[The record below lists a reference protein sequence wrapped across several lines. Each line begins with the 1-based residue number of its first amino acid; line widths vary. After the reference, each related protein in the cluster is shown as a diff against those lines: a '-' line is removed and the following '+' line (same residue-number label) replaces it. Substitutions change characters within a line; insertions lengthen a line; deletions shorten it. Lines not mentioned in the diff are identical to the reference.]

1 MMGFTVRKPGRTRQG
16 GAVAVITGLAATAL
30 VGFLG
35 ISVDLGRLFVIKSEL
50 QTGMDACALAAA
62 TQLRPGLNDPNA
74 LDRAIAF
81 GRTPANRVN
90 FQGQA
95 LDKQAIRFAFS
106 DTLGGSY
113 VEYSGAGGQGALA
126 NTARYVRCT
135 YPLADVPVFFAR
147 VLDSTRTSATVAATA
162 VATLSPSQ
170 TSCGF
175 PVAVCRNS
183 VDSAAPYGLTP
194 GTWVSG
200 LGDTGGKGGKGGSS
214 GPAGCSAGTGSGNFC
229 WLDFS
234 PPAGGASELSALIK
248 GQGQCNLRVD
258 NPIGQTGV
266 MASLVDAWNT
276 RFGIYKN
283 GGASSEVDTA
293 WPDFTGY
300 GYTAQNWPSQQG
312 AYADYRSRRSARA
325 PYDESATGV
334 RLTGNDAPISSAQ
347 HNTYGRDRRLVLGP
361 IIDCA
366 KFETQQTVQMD
377 DWACLL
383 LLAPISNPGG
393 GSFSARLE
401 YLGPASVPSSP
412 CVTSGLGGGAA
423 GPLVPVLVQ

>member
-1 MMGFTVRKPGRTRQG
+1 MTWLTARRAGRARQR
-16 GAVAVITGLAATAL
+16 GAVAVITGLAATVL

-35 ISVDLGRLFVIKSEL
+35 ISVDLGRLFVIRSEL

-95 LDKQAIRFAFS
+95 LDRQAIRFAFS
-106 DTLGGSY
+106 DTLGGGY
-113 VEYSGAGGQGALA
+113 VEYGGGGGQAALA

-135 YPLADVPVFFAR
+135 YPLANVPVYFAR
-147 VLDSTRTSATVAATA
+147 VLDSRRTSATVAATA
-162 VATLSPSQ
+162 VATLAPSQ

-175 PVAVCRNS
+175 PVAICR
-183 VDSAAPYGLTP
+183 DSANTAPPYGLSP
-194 GTWVSG
+194 GQWVSG
-200 LGDTGGKGGKGGSS
+200 LGDTGGKGGST
-214 GPAGCSAGTGSGNFC
+214 GPTGCGAGTGSGNFC
-229 WLDFS
+229 WLDYS
-234 PPAGGASELSALIK
+234 PPSGGASELSALIK
-248 GQGQCNLRVD
+248 GQGQCNLRID
-258 NPIGQTGV
+258 HPIGATGV

-276 RFGIYKN
+276 RFGVYRN
-283 GGASSEVDTA
+283 GGASAELSTA
-293 WPDFTGY
+293 WPDYTGY
-300 GYTAQNWPSQQG
+300 GYSSTNWPTQQN
-312 AYADYRSRRSARA
+312 AYSDYKARRSARI
-325 PYDESATGV
+325 PYDEAVTGV
-334 RLTGNDAPISSAQ
+334 KLRGNDAPISSAQ
-347 HNTYGRDRRLVLGP
+347 HGTYGRDRRLVLGP

-366 KFETQQTVQMD
+366 KFATQQTVEMD

-393 GSFSARLE
+393 GSFTARLE
-401 YLGPASVPSSP
+401 YLGPPGVANSP

>member
-1 MMGFTVRKPGRTRQG
+1 MHSLTDSKPVRARQR

-95 LDKQAIRFAFS
+95 LQAQAIRFAFS
-106 DTLGGSY
+106 DTLGGAY
-113 VEYSGAGGQGALA
+113 VEYSGGGAPGLLA
-126 NTARYVRCT
+126 NSARYVRCT
-135 YPLADVPVFFAR
+135 YPLGDVPVFFAR
-147 VLDSTRTSATVAATA
+147 VLAPGRTSATVAATA

-175 PVAVCRNS
+175 PVAICRDS
-183 VDSAAPYGLTP
+183 ASSAAPYGLTP
-194 GTWVSG
+194 GSWVSG
-200 LGDTGGKGGKGGSS
+200 LGDAGGQGGKGGSS

-229 WLDFS
+229 WLDYS
-234 PPAGGASELSALIK
+234 PPAGGASELSALIR
-248 GQGQCNLRVD
+248 GQGQCNLKID
-258 NPIGQTGV
+258 NAIGQTGV
-266 MASLVDAWNT
+266 IASLVDAWNT
-276 RFGIYKN
+276 RFGIYRN
-283 GGASSEVDTA
+283 GGSSAELSSA
-293 WPDFTGY
+293 WPDYTGY
-300 GYTAQNWPSQQG
+300 GYTSQNWPSQQN
-312 AYADYRSRRSARA
+312 AYADYRLQRNART
-325 PYDESATGV
+325 PYNEAVTGV
-334 RLTGNDAPISSAQ
+334 KLTGNDAPISSAQ
-347 HNTYGRDRRLVLGP
+347 HNTHGRDRRLVLSP

-366 KFETQQTVQMD
+366 KFSTQQTVQMD
-377 DWACLL
+377 DWACVL
-383 LLAPISNPGG
+383 LLAPISKPGG
-393 GSFSARLE
+393 GSFTARLE
-401 YLGPASVPSSP
+401 YLGPAGAPNSP
-412 CVTSGLGGGAA
+412 CVTAGLGGGVA